1 MSIYK
6 GSNKVIALYKGAT
19 PIIKRYRGTYLI
31 YEKGGDTPIEDEDI
45 VLTYSQL
52 DNNNEISFKIN
63 NTTYKGSTVNYSAT
77 KQELGINSI
86 TSVNFSS
93 TYIEKIDA
101 FPSLKNIT
109 TAFAMFNYCYS
120 LKEIPKFEYP
130 SYNIDTNQMF
140 AYCNSLTS
148 VTINDLEGLN
158 TNNAQ
163 GMFMSC
169 SRLTK
174 VELPTSLTTCDDLSV
189 LFGGCSELTDF
200 YCYVN
205 FAPTSVFNMFTQC
218 SKLTNCN
225 LQYMDWSNITDAS
238 GMFNGCKLM
247 GKTQFMR
254 AFGRNKPTNLTN
266 ISYMFNNTKLDA
278 TNLYGTDVGV
288 YQLFANCKIE
298 YADYLYA
305 YTPTGING
313 MFSDDMRVFNP
324 NIISVQGMFSNTNN
338 LFDVSIGNYNDYPN
352 LTNMSYMFENSNVG
366 QISFSFNSI
375 NPDVDCSGMFNG
387 CYNLQNIYFSET
399 IDCGF
404 VDKITAALEEA
415 GIKDNVTLHSNCGGG
430 ETEEEEEVVSTDLV
444 IKYEDGYCGSI
455 NFLDSTYNVDSYSE
469 YNEYADYGSGQW
481 ESIIPRSETNI
492 DSYGSYNLN
501 RAFRDK
507 SAIRHISINLNP
519 DSWIEDMEYM
529 FDGCSELQTL
539 TLFNFNIDNY
549 PNTNNM
555 FRNTK
560 LKVLYINREGDY
572 QWWRDR
578 LDESSRKQTIIMVYA
593 DDVAKVYDRSNSDKF
608 IKINLGGWQL
618 ATDWKKYSEED
629 GRGWLFLQ
637 SNANRYIED
646 KNEDTYDIMKL
657 NFGSYFGENGE
668 CPEIVMSNSSEGG
681 CDYTV
686 IGYQGQPIRDEYG
699 NVNIMDNSSDISD
712 TGGEKGTTLC
722 LDNNLEPYYEVG
734 YKKDGSVNDRNDRGY
749 FGIKVQDFYYG

>member
-140 AYCNSLTS
+140 AYCRSLTS
-148 VTINDLEGLN
+148 ITTNDLEGLN
-158 TNNAQ
+158 TNNASA
-163 GMFMSC
+163 MFMYC
-169 SRLTK
+169 SGLTK
-174 VELPTSLTTCDDLSV
+174 VELPTSLTTCDNLSI

-200 YCYVN
+200 ECNVN
-205 FAPTSVFNMFTQC
+205 FAPTTVFNMFIQC
-218 SKLTNCN
+218 SKLSACN
-225 LQYMDWSNITDAS
+225 LQYIDWSNITDAS
-238 GMFNGCKLM
+238 GMFSGCGLM
-247 GKTQFMR
+247 NKQRFMGT
-254 AFGRNKPTNLTN
+254 FSTNKPTNLTN
-266 ISYMFNNTKLDA
+266 ISNMFNGTSLDA
-278 TNLYGTDVGV
+278 TNLYATDVGV
-288 YQLFANCKIE
+288 YQLFTNCKIE

-305 YTPTGING
+305 NTPTGING
-313 MFSDDMRVFNP
+313 GFSDDMNVFNS
-324 NIISVQGMFSNTNN
+324 NIISVQGMLSNTNN
-338 LFDVSIGNYNDYPN
+338 LFNVTIGNYNDYPN

-366 QISFSFNSI
+366 QISFNFNSI
-375 NPDVDCSGMFNG
+375 NPDVDCTGMFNG
-387 CYNLQNIYFSET
+387 CNNLQNIYFSET

-430 ETEEEEEVVSTDLV
+430 ETEEDVVSTDLV

-455 NFLDSTYNVDSYSE
+455 NFLDSTYNVDNYSE
-469 YNEYADYGSGQW
+469 HNEYADYGSGQW

-492 DSYGSYNLN
+492 DSYGSYNFAQ
-501 RAFRDK
+501 AFRNK
-507 SAIRHISINLNP
+507 STIRHISINLNP

-529 FDGCSELQTL
+529 FDGCENLQTL

-555 FRNTK
+555 FRNTN

-572 QWWRDR
+572 DFWRR
-578 LDESSRKQTIIMVYA
+578 ALDESSREQTIIMVYA
-593 DDVAKVYDRSNSDKF
+593 DDVAKVYDRTNSDKS
-608 IKINLGGWQL
+608 ININLGGWQL

-657 NFGSYFGENGE
+657 NFGSYYTDNGV
-668 CPEIVMSNSSEGG
+668 CPEVVMSNSSEGG

-712 TGGEKGTTLC
+712 TGGEQGTTLC
-722 LDNNLEPYYEVG
+722 FDNNVESYYEVG
-734 YKKDGSVNDRNDRGY
+734 YKKDGSGNDRNDRGY
-749 FGIKVQDFYYG
+749 FGIKVQDFYNG

>member
-52 DNNNEISFKIN
+52 DNNNEISFTIN
-63 NTTYKGSTVNYSAT
+63 KTTYKGSTVNYSTT

-101 FPSLKNIT
+101 FPSLKDIT

-130 SYNIDTNQMF
+130 SYAINTNQMF
-140 AYCNSLTS
+140 AYCRSLTS
-148 VTINDLEGLN
+148 ITTNDLEGLN
-158 TNNAQ
+158 TNNASA
-163 GMFMSC
+163 MFMYC
-169 SRLTK
+169 SGLK
-174 VELPTSLTTCDDLSV
+174 EVELPTSLTTCDDLSI

-218 SKLTNCN
+218 SKLTACN

-238 GMFNGCKLM
+238 GMFNGCKVM
-247 GKTQFMR
+247 GKTQFM
-254 AFGRNKPTNLTN
+254 ASFGTNKPTNLTN
-266 ISYMFNNTKLDA
+266 ISNMFNGTSLDA

-288 YQLFANCKIE
+288 YQLFARCKIE

-305 YTPTGING
+305 NTPTGING
-313 MFSDDMRVFNP
+313 GFNDDMKVFNP
-324 NIISVQGMFSNTNN
+324 NIISVQGMFANTNN
-338 LFDVSIGNYNDYPN
+338 LFDVNIGNYNDYPN

-366 QISFSFNSI
+366 QISFEFNSI
-375 NPDVDCSGMFNG
+375 NPDVDCTGMFNG
-387 CYNLQNIYFSET
+387 CYNLQNIYFT
-399 IDCGF
+399 DAIDCGF

-415 GIKDNVTLHSNCGGG
+415 GIKGNVTLHSNCGGG
-430 ETEEEEEVVSTDLV
+430 ETEEVVSTDLV

-455 NFLDSTYNVDSYSE
+455 NFLDSTYNVNNYSE

-492 DSYGSYNLN
+492 DSYGSYDFSKC
-501 RAFRDK
+501 FRNK
-507 SAIRHISINLNP
+507 STITHISINLNP
-519 DSWIEDMEYM
+519 DSCIEHMGYM
-529 FDGCSELQTL
+529 FDGCNNLQTL

-549 PNTNNM
+549 PNTSNM
-555 FRNTK
+555 FSNTK

-578 LDESSRKQTIIMVYA
+578 LDENDKQQTIIVVYA
-593 DDVAKVYDRSNSDKF
+593 DGVAKVFDRANSDKC

-618 ATDWKKYSEED
+618 ATDWRKYNED
-629 GRGWLFLQ
+629 EGRGWLFLQ

-646 KNEDTYDIMKL
+646 KNEDTYDIMTL

-681 CDYTV
+681 CDYTE
-686 IGYQGQPIRDEYG
+686 IGYQGRPIRDEYG
-699 NVNIMDNSSDISD
+699 NVNVLYNSSDISD
-712 TGGEKGTTLC
+712 TGSEYTSTLC
-722 LDNNLEPYYEVG
+722 INNDFEPYYEVD
-734 YKKDGSVNDRNDRGY
+734 YKKDGSGNDRNDRGY

>member
-86 TSVNFSS
+86 TSVDFGY
-93 TYIEKIDA
+93 TYIKKIDA
-101 FPSLKNIT
+101 FPSLKNIST
-109 TAFAMFNYCYS
+109 GNRMFDNCTS
-120 LKEIPKFEYP
+120 LEEIPKLEYP
-130 SYNIDTNQMF
+130 SYDIPTTQMF
-140 AYCNSLTS
+140 AYCRSLTS
-148 VTINDLEGLN
+148 ITTNDLEGLN
-158 TNNAQ
+158 TNNASA
-163 GMFMSC
+163 MFMYC
-169 SRLTK
+169 SGLK
-174 VELPTSLTTCDDLSV
+174 DVELPTSLTTCDNLSI
-189 LFGGCSELTDF
+189 LFGGCSELIDF
-200 YCYVN
+200 NCYVN
-205 FAPTSVFNMFTQC
+205 FAPTSVYNMFMRC
-218 SKLTNCN
+218 SKLSTCN
-225 LQYMDWSNITDAS
+225 LQRMDWSNITDAS
-238 GMFNGCKLM
+238 GMFSGCGLM
-247 GKTQFMR
+247 NKQRFMG
-254 AFGRNKPTNLTN
+254 AFGGNKPTNLTN
-266 ISYMFNNTKLDA
+266 ITDMFNGTSLDA
-278 TNLYGTDVGV
+278 TNLYATDVGV
-288 YQLFANCKIE
+288 YQLFTNCKIE

-313 MFSDDMRVFNP
+313 MFSDGMKVFNP
-324 NIISVQGMFSNTNN
+324 NIISVQGMFSNTNY
-338 LFDVSIGNYNDYPN
+338 LSEVSIGNYNDYPN

-366 QISFSFNSI
+366 QINFSFNSI
-375 NPDVDCSGMFNG
+375 NPDVDCTGMFNG
-387 CYNLQNIYFSET
+387 CNNLQNIYFSET

-430 ETEEEEEVVSTDLV
+430 ETEEDVVSTDLV

-455 NFLDSTYNVDSYSE
+455 NFLDSTYNVDNYSE

-492 DSYGSYNLN
+492 DSYGSYNFN
-501 RAFRDK
+501 SAFRNK
-507 SAIRHISINLNP
+507 SMIRHISINLNP

-529 FDGCSELQTL
+529 FDGCENLQTL

-549 PNTNNM
+549 PNTNGM
-555 FRNTK
+555 FRRAK

-572 QWWRDR
+572 DFWRR
-578 LDESSRKQTIIMVYA
+578 ALDESSMEQTIIMVYA
-593 DDVAKVYDRSNSDKF
+593 DGVAKVFDRTNSDKS

-722 LDNNLEPYYEVG
+722 LDNNLESYYEVG
-734 YKKDGSVNDRNDRGY
+734 YKKDGSGNDRNDRGY

>member
-63 NTTYKGSTVNYSAT
+63 NTTYKGSTVNYSTT

-140 AYCNSLTS
+140 AYCRSLTS
-148 VTINDLEGLN
+148 ITTNDLEGLN
-158 TNNAQ
+158 TNNASA
-163 GMFMSC
+163 MFMYC
-169 SRLTK
+169 SGLTE
-174 VELPTSLTTCDDLSV
+174 VELPTSLTTCDNLSI
-189 LFGGCSELTDF
+189 LFGGCSELIDF
-200 YCYVN
+200 KCYVN
-205 FAPTSVFNMFTQC
+205 FAPTTVYNMFMRC
-218 SKLTNCN
+218 SKLSACN

-238 GMFNGCKLM
+238 GMFSGCELM
-247 GKTQFMR
+247 NKQRFMG
-254 AFGRNKPTNLTN
+254 AFGGNKPTNLTN
-266 ISYMFNNTKLDA
+266 ISNMFNGTNLDA
-278 TNLYGTDVGV
+278 TNLYATDVGV
-288 YQLFANCKIE
+288 YQLFTNSKIE

-305 YTPTGING
+305 NTPTGING
-313 MFSDDMRVFNP
+313 GFSDGMKVFNS
-324 NIISVQGMFSNTNN
+324 NIISVQGMFANTNN
-338 LFDVSIGNYNDYPN
+338 LYDVNIGFGVDLPN

-366 QISFSFNSI
+366 QISFNFNSI
-375 NPDVDCSGMFNG
+375 NPDVDCTGMFNG
-387 CYNLQNIYFSET
+387 CNNLQNIYFSET

-430 ETEEEEEVVSTDLV
+430 ETEESVVSTDLV

-455 NFLDSTYNVDSYSE
+455 NFLDSTYNVDNYSE
-469 YNEYADYGSGQW
+469 HNEYADYGSGQW

-501 RAFRDK
+501 GAFRNK

-572 QWWRDR
+572 DFWRR
-578 LDESSRKQTIIMVYA
+578 ALDESSRKQTIIMVYA
-593 DDVAKVYDRSNSDKF
+593 DDVAKVYDRTNSDKS

-722 LDNNLEPYYEVG
+722 LDNNIESYYEVG
-734 YKKDGSVNDRNDRGY
+734 YKKDGSGNDRNDRGY

>member
-93 TYIEKIDA
+93 TYIKKIDA
-101 FPSLKNIT
+101 FPSLKNIST
-109 TAFAMFNYCYS
+109 GNRMFDNCTS
-120 LKEIPKFEYP
+120 LEEIPKLEYP

-140 AYCNSLTS
+140 AYCRSLTS
-148 VTINDLEGLN
+148 ITTNDLEGLN
-158 TNNAQ
+158 TNNASA
-163 GMFMSC
+163 MFMYC
-169 SRLTK
+169 SGLK
-174 VELPTSLTTCDDLSV
+174 DVELPTSLTTCDNLSI
-189 LFGGCSELTDF
+189 LFGGCSELIEF
-200 YCYVN
+200 KCYVN
-205 FAPTSVFNMFTQC
+205 FAPTTVYNMFMRC
-218 SKLTNCN
+218 SKLSACN

-238 GMFNGCKLM
+238 GMFSGCGLM
-247 GKTQFMR
+247 NKQRFM
-254 AFGRNKPTNLTN
+254 ATFTNNKPTNLTN
-266 ISYMFNNTKLDA
+266 ISNMFNGTSLDA
-278 TNLYGTDVGV
+278 TNLYATDVGV

-305 YTPTGING
+305 NTPTGING
-313 MFSDDMRVFNP
+313 MFSDGMKVFNS
-324 NIISVQGMFSNTNN
+324 NIISVQGMFSNTNYLSN
-338 LFDVSIGNYNDYPN
+338 VNIGFGVDLPN
-352 LTNMSYMFENSNVG
+352 LTNMSYMFENSNVA
-366 QISFSFNSI
+366 QISFDFNSI
-375 NPDVDCSGMFNG
+375 NPDVDCTSMFNG
-387 CYNLQNIYFSET
+387 CNNLQNIYFSET

-430 ETEEEEEVVSTDLV
+430 ETEDVVSTDLV

-455 NFLDSTYNVDSYSE
+455 NFLDSTYNVDNYSE

-492 DSYGSYNLN
+492 DSYGSYNF
-501 RAFRDK
+501 AQCFRNK
-507 SAIRHISINLNP
+507 SMIRHISINLNP
-519 DSWIEDMEYM
+519 DSWIEDMGYM

-578 LDESSRKQTIIMVYA
+578 LDESSREQTIIMVYA
-593 DDVAKVYDRSNSDKF
+593 DDVAKVYDRTNSDKS

-722 LDNNLEPYYEVG
+722 LDNNIESYYEVG
-734 YKKDGSVNDRNDRGY
+734 YKKDGSGNDRNDRGY